1 MLDFNDN
8 YFLRSVHHRESV
20 YLPPGEV
27 HLDRLQPEDVFT
39 FNVDF
44 DHSGNPELNSEATNP
59 CHNISAYSAMFLRIF
74 QEFDCGCVIY
84 GQPTSGHVIC
94 EMFDKVFKIKD
105 NQLITLIS
113 NGDTKVRSH

>member
-1 MLDFNDN
+1 MPS
-8 YFLRSVHHRESV
+8 LRNQV

-27 HLDRLQPEDVFT
+27 HLDKLQAEDVFT

-44 DHSGNPELNSEATNP
+44 DESGNPELNAGATNP
-59 CHNISAYSAMFLRIF
+59 CHNISDYTKMFLRIF

-84 GQPTSGHVIC
+84 GQPTSSFVIS
-94 EMFDKVFKIKD
+94 EMFDKSFKIKN

-113 NGDTKVRSH
+113 NGETKVSSG

>member
-1 MLDFNDN
+1 M
-8 YFLRSVHHRESV
+8 
-20 YLPPGEV
+20 
-27 HLDRLQPEDVFT
+27 
-39 FNVDF
+39 DF

-59 CHNISAYSAMFLRIF
+59 CHNISAYSTMFLRIF

-84 GQPTSGHVIC
+84 GQPTSGHVIS
-94 EMFDKVFKIKD
+94 EMFDKVFKMKD